1 MNQSY
6 YKRNKHNEIKMIQKK
21 NKEYNNKCFALKNRI
36 QILKKEEEIYK
47 NQLKNIKRKEQQ
59 DRQIQN
65 DKIKIKIE
73 LEIIKNENNKELLK
87 KKERIQKYKI
97 KAKNRMEEKKN
108 ANISQKKRKYQSALN
123 DKYLMRCIIEQINT
137 QQNNKNCSQHAK
149 IRQQFNEIESNRIK
163 RNIIK
168 ENQEQMEQENNLKIL
183 KDLEKKME
191 NACSQLESMEKK
203 CLESLNKT
211 KDFNLKYIEN
221 SSDTKSKYF
230 FNPRFSHTKHLNKS
244 MDMEYIDD
252 KKLNNSI
259 LSPSVQSQRDNKD
272 KFNNTTF
279 SQSSSVSNFRT
290 RRNRPQIKNDF
301 LTKRNDNPLYEKKM
315 NRSFVSGKKNNINKK
330 ANQNN
335 KKTKVSDNINNTKNN
350 KVVKDKKPKKK

>member
-1 MNQSY
+1 
-6 YKRNKHNEIKMIQKK
+6 MIQKK
-21 NKEYNNKCFALKNRI
+21 NKEYDNKCIALKNRI

-73 LEIIKNENNKELLK
+73 LEKIKIENNKELLK
-87 KKERIQKYKI
+87 KKERAQRIKI
-97 KAKNRMEEKKN
+97 KIKNRMEEKKN
-108 ANISQKKRKYQSALN
+108 ENISQKKRKYQSALN

-149 IRQQFNEIESNRIK
+149 IRQQFNEIEANKMK

-168 ENQEQMEQENNLKIL
+168 ENKEQIEHENNLRVL

-191 NACSQLESMEKK
+191 NACNQLESMEKK

-221 SSDTKSKYF
+221 SSDNKSKYF
-230 FNPRFSHTKHLNKS
+230 FSPNRFGHHRYLNKS
-244 MDMEYIDD
+244 MDMDYSDD
-252 KKLNNSI
+252 KKFNNSI
-259 LSPSVQSQRDNKD
+259 LSPSVQSQKDIKD

-279 SQSSSVSNFRT
+279 TQSSSVSNFRT
-290 RRNRPQIKNDF
+290 KRNKPHIKNDL
-301 LTKRNDNPLYEKKM
+301 LTKRNDNSLYGKKSM
-315 NRSFVSGKKNNINKK
+315 NRSFLTNHHDKENQKKKNNDNKK
-330 ANQNN
+330 NIHNQNN
-335 KKTKVSDNINNTKNN
+335 KKSKITDYKNNTKKN
-350 KVVKDKKPKKK
+350 KVIKAKK